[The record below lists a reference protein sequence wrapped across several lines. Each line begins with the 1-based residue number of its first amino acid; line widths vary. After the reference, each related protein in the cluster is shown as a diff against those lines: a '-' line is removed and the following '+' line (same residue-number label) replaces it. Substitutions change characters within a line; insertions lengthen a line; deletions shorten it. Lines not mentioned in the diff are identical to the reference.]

1 MIIDAFKNKI
11 FPLNDPDDFLTY
23 ISEEDISSTSEGFS
37 YSDEDELNEM
47 ITEKDNTINKE
58 LFKKTF

>member
-11 FPLNDPDDFLTY
+11 FPLNDPVDFLTY
-23 ISEEDISSTSEGFS
+23 VSEEDISSTSEGFI